1 MRYVQ
6 DCVEQSWMD
15 EEEEEEDHDD
25 VPSKEG
31 GDSTSRA
38 ETSNDGGEKELPNLK
53 RPQDTVAVQEN
64 HELLTCDD
72 SKQPLCK
79 RMRCEKA

>member
-15 EEEEEEDHDD
+15 EEEEEDHDD
-25 VPSKEG
+25 VPSKET
-31 GDSTSRA
+31 DSASRA
-38 ETSNDGGEKELPNLK
+38 ETSNDAGEKELPHLK

-64 HELLTCDD
+64 HELLSCDD